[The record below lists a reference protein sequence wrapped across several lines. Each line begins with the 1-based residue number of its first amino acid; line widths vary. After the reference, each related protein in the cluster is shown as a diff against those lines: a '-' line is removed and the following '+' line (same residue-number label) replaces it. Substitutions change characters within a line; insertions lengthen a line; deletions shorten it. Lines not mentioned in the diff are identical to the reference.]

1 MPTPEAGFDARRAL
15 QEFERL
21 SELSDDACTQA
32 LAELAAAAPA
42 LAAEVRALLVAD
54 AAQGLLDRG
63 SPMALIVEQ
72 DMEQARVDRSGE
84 VIGAYQLIARIGRG
98 GMGDVYRASRDTDG
112 FRQIVALKLLRRGLD
127 TGEMVRRFVQER
139 RILARLEPP
148 GIARMIDGGL
158 SHDGLPWLAMELID
172 GLPITEFARRAG
184 LSLRARI
191 ELVLAVC
198 DAVDYAHR
206 RLIVHRDLK
215 PSNVLVTPEATPRL
229 LDFGIAKL
237 LDQDEDGTLTGTGM
251 HLLSPVYAAPEQFS
265 GEPVG
270 ITTDVYALGL
280 MLYELLTE
288 TLPQQRRDTALA
300 ALHQAVLSPPAPPSS
315 VFAAMTD
322 RSSSLSVR
330 ALVGDLDTITLK
342 ALALEPDRRYAS
354 AAALADDLRRY
365 LDGHPIAA
373 RPDTLSYRV
382 GKFVRRHRG
391 GVSAAA
397 ISLIALIAG
406 FGFALWQTSI
416 ARDQAL
422 RADTEARRAEIQA
435 TRATEMGARTKRVKN
450 FLMTVFQQEDPL
462 RRDRR
467 GPLTMAQAFDDAL
480 NRIDHD
486 LADDPSLQGDL
497 LDDFG
502 EILSNQGEFE
512 RAEKMFQRALAIA
525 EKIHGP
531 NDPAV
536 AESLIN
542 LAVIADVRGQGGGS
556 KALVERAVAILEA
569 GAATDPEALANAYNA
584 LGNIVRNEGDLAGAS
599 KYMRRALDLY
609 EQPGSD
615 PMGRLSLL
623 YNLAIILIDQEQY
636 AEAEPLIREA
646 ITLTEETQG
655 VDAAPLTIM
664 LSSLEQILVWRGALD
679 EEFAVGERRVAIA
692 RKHFK
697 ADHPWLAG
705 ALAAHGWQIVG
716 KGNWQ
721 QGEALLDEGIAMFRR
736 LGDTNMGL
744 LGALRYLG
752 VSQARRGDVAL
763 AFATLDQAYA
773 YCRANTG
780 ANKLMCATIR
790 ANRAH
795 VDAMRGNGVS
805 ALAEADLALAELRE
819 RFPRSRDEQA
829 QALVARAAALFALS
843 RFDEAVAVQ
852 HQVLDDRELVK
863 DDGVRNERQA
873 TLDKYVAAA
882 ATAKQ

>member
-139 RILARLEPP
+139 RILARLEHP

-435 TRATEMGARTKRVKN
+435 TRATEMGARTKRVKT
-450 FLMTVFQQEDPL
+450 F
-462 RRDRR
+462 
-467 GPLTMAQAFDDAL
+467 
-480 NRIDHD
+480 
-486 LADDPSLQGDL
+486 
-497 LDDFG
+497 
-502 EILSNQGEFE
+502 
-512 RAEKMFQRALAIA
+512 
-525 EKIHGP
+525 
-531 NDPAV
+531 
-536 AESLIN
+536 
-542 LAVIADVRGQGGGS
+542 
-556 KALVERAVAILEA
+556 
-569 GAATDPEALANAYNA
+569 
-584 LGNIVRNEGDLAGAS
+584 
-599 KYMRRALDLY
+599 
-609 EQPGSD
+609 
-615 PMGRLSLL
+615 
-623 YNLAIILIDQEQY
+623 
-636 AEAEPLIREA
+636 
-646 ITLTEETQG
+646 
-655 VDAAPLTIM
+655 
-664 LSSLEQILVWRGALD
+664 
-679 EEFAVGERRVAIA
+679 
-692 RKHFK
+692 
-697 ADHPWLAG
+697 
-705 ALAAHGWQIVG
+705 
-716 KGNWQ
+716 
-721 QGEALLDEGIAMFRR
+721 
-736 LGDTNMGL
+736 
-744 LGALRYLG
+744 
-752 VSQARRGDVAL
+752 
-763 AFATLDQAYA
+763 
-773 YCRANTG
+773 
-780 ANKLMCATIR
+780 
-790 ANRAH
+790 
-795 VDAMRGNGVS
+795 
-805 ALAEADLALAELRE
+805 
-819 RFPRSRDEQA
+819 
-829 QALVARAAALFALS
+829 
-843 RFDEAVAVQ
+843 
-852 HQVLDDRELVK
+852 
-863 DDGVRNERQA
+863 
-873 TLDKYVAAA
+873 
-882 ATAKQ
+882 